1 MKIVYELNEVPKR
14 LFEFYGDLYP
24 DSAFSKL
31 RSRSKLFETHAAD
44 IGSLSPWITWPTM
57 HRGVSN
63 VDHGISD
70 LGQDLT
76 EVNKDFPN
84 VFNHLVRHDVKVG
97 VFGSLQSY
105 PMPKTLDNFCFY
117 VPDTFAAG
125 SECFPENL
133 TEFQSFNLSM
143 VKANGRN
150 VQRGIAVKDAT
161 RFILRAKQ
169 LGLSWATSG
178 KVAKQVVSE

>member
-97 VFGSLQSY
+97 VLDHYNPTLCQKPWIISVSTYLIHLLQ
-105 PMPKTLDNFCFY
+105 
-117 VPDTFAAG
+117 AA
-125 SECFPENL
+125 SV
-133 TEFQSFNLSM
+133 FQ
-143 VKANGRN
+143 R
-150 VQRGIAVKDAT
+150 I
-161 RFILRAKQ
+161 
-169 LGLSWATSG
+169 
-178 KVAKQVVSE
+178 